1 MSFDVAENGL
11 QSRFG
16 VENCSEV
23 DRAFA
28 AGLFHYRWNVIIW
41 ATRKKMFDRFGKITG
56 ITLAGIVEAHL
67 V

>member
-28 AGLFHYRWNVIIW
+28 AGVFHYRWNVIIW
-41 ATRKKMFDRFGKITG
+41 ATRKKMLDRFRKITV
-56 ITLAGIVEAHL
+56 ITLAGILEAHL